1 MARKLAAAHGLG
13 ADDVIVDR
21 AALDDLQSAL
31 YEGTLAHA
39 RRGTGAHAFSYQVAM
54 AWLALEEL
62 PGALDAAERMSARLK
77 ALADPMRL
85 RLLSHIAAQGCDSVC
100 ACDLLEVVDIS
111 QPTISH
117 HLKKLVEA
125 GLLTRDKRGVWAFY
139 ALVPGALDAVADVL
153 RTPQTAS

>member
-1 MARKLAAAHGLG
+1 MTTVEPGLSVPEQDACCSMSAG
-13 ADDVIVDR
+13 PVD
-21 AALDDLQSAL
+21 AP
-31 YEGTLAHA
+31 T
-39 RRGTGAHAFSYQVAM
+39 
-54 AWLALEEL
+54 
-62 PGALDAAERMSARLK
+62 AERMSARLK

-125 GLLTRDKRGVWAFY
+125 GLLVREQRGKWAHYSVVRESFDD
-139 ALVPGALDAVADVL
+139 LRSFLDL
-153 RTPQTAS
+153 S